1 MCALCPPG
9 SSPTIRLDRRR
20 LLGLLG
26 GAGAAALLAGCDEGP
41 PINLVAEETVE
52 QLGLESWQRLRQ
64 ESPVSRDADLQAAL
78 QSVGRR
84 LLQSAGE
91 DPRGWEMVV
100 FAGPEVNAFALPGR
114 KVGVFE
120 GMFGVARDE
129 HGLAAVVG
137 HEIGHLQADH
147 PAERMNVAV
156 LKGMGLKLVGTALEL
171 GDVAYA
177 NEIAGLLGLG
187 ATFGVELPYS
197 RNHELEADRL
207 GVALMARAGFE
218 PRAAVELWRRMEQ
231 TGNRGPAFLSTH
243 PAPAARAKA
252 LEELLAAPPA
262 RR

>member
-9 SSPTIRLDRRR
+9 RFPTPHLDRRR
-20 LLGLLG
+20 MLGLLG
-26 GAGAAALLAGCDEGP
+26 GAGAAAFLTGCDDGP
-41 PINLVAEETVE
+41 PISLVPEETVE
-52 QLGLESWQRLRQ
+52 KLGLESWQRLRQ
-64 ESPVSRDADLQAAL
+64 ESPVSRDPDLQAAL
-78 QSVGRR
+78 QAVARR
-84 LLQSAGE
+84 LLQAAGE
-91 DPRGWEMVV
+91 QPGSWEMLV

-120 GMFGVARDE
+120 GMFQMARDE

-156 LKGMGLKLVGTALEL
+156 LKGLGLKLVGTALEL

-207 GVALMARAGFE
+207 GVALMAQAGFD
-218 PRAAVELWRRMEQ
+218 PRAAVALWRRMEQ
-231 TGNRGPAFLSTH
+231 QGSRGPGFLSTH

-252 LEELLAAPPA
+252 LEEMLATGVPA
-262 RR
+262 R